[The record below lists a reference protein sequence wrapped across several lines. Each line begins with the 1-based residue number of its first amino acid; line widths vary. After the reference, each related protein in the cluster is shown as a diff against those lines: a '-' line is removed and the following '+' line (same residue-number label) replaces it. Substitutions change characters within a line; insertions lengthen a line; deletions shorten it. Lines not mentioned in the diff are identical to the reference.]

1 MDEMI
6 KDMFDKGLASI
17 EKTNLIFDADF
28 RKKQQYKEEL
38 LITQEVDIISS
49 DELIDRRN

>member
-17 EKTNLIFDADF
+17 EKTNLIFDADY
-28 RKKQQYKEEL
+28 RREQEYKQEL
-38 LITQEVDIISS
+38 IITQEVDIISS
-49 DELIDRRN
+49 DELIDRLN